1 MILHLPFYRWE
12 NWGKLTKEADDSGKW
27 PESENRNCLWNQQWW
42 SGDSDSTALI
52 HHCSML
58 VLFRSPPPR
67 QAVFSFRQE
76 LPFLEN
82 SAVVTASVKLCMF
95 AIGLGNSIMGLQQ
108 SYKCIRGE
116 AYLSLQIAVT
126 RSLYSDACR
135 MLWRLKWRLF
145 QYLRSKFVRRTS
157 YSFYQSRS
165 ERGLVQ
171 SMVSNDLQA

>member
-82 SAVVTASVKLCMF
+82 SAVVTASVKLCTF
-95 AIGLGNSIMGLQQ
+95 AIGLGNSIMGLQAELQ
-108 SYKCIRGE
+108 MHTRRGIFVP
-116 AYLSLQIAVT
+116 ANRCHPLSVQWCMQNALEIKMAPISIPKIKT
-126 RSLYSDACR
+126 R
-135 MLWRLKWRLF
+135 
-145 QYLRSKFVRRTS
+145 
-157 YSFYQSRS
+157 
-165 ERGLVQ
+165 
-171 SMVSNDLQA
+171 